1 MSLGK
6 FGALQLIVIVAAL
19 LSCSVS
25 AFARNYRTH
34 SGYVDSTI
42 AERGDPSTD
51 LQIIE
56 PLPFDG
62 PPLKNLIFN
71 DKLSK
76 EFEEKYNDK
85 FGRTDAERV
94 FASPNRTSYYNDVW
108 FRGSPEEYNEERHK
122 FADYMIKRLVE
133 YHVDDFTK
141 NNPNGRAIYEFKEA
155 VSNVNVKVSSFQF
168 DLRYEI
174 AGNTADFIV
183 KNPYL
188 SIAKVRLQM
197 NPGAFV
203 PGTPDET
210 IVTLGTEVTRTISF
224 ETYFSSPLNNVSFV
238 GRKQLGRAVQ
248 GTVSL
253 LDAQRDLG
261 PDRLR
266 TVQHRWIRENI
277 YLAGL
282 GYTF

>member
-1 MSLGK
+1 MSLSK
-6 FGALQLIVIVAAL
+6 FGVAKVIVIVAAF
-19 LSCSVS
+19 LSCPVS
-25 AFARNYRTH
+25 AFARNYRKH
-34 SGYVDSTI
+34 PGYVDSTI
-42 AERGDPSTD
+42 AERGDQSID
-51 LQIIE
+51 LQVIE

-71 DKLSK
+71 DKLSS

-94 FASPNRTSYYNDVW
+94 FAAPNRTSYYNDVW
-108 FRGSPEEYNEERHK
+108 FRGSPEEYSEERRK

-141 NNPNGRAIYEFKEA
+141 NNPKGRAIYEFKES
-155 VSNVNVKVSSFQF
+155 VSNVNVKVATFQF

-188 SIAKVRLQM
+188 STAKVRLQM

-203 PGTPDET
+203 PGAPDET
-210 IVTLGTEVTRTISF
+210 IVTLGNAITSTISF
-224 ETYFSSPLNNVSFV
+224 ETYFSTPLNNISFV

-261 PDRLR
+261 PDRLK
-266 TVQHRWIRENI
+266 TVEHRWIREKI
-277 YLAGL
+277 YLAGI